1 MPTYQYECA
10 ECRFSVDVVRGILED
25 TPDPFC
31 ESCNSALKRVYS
43 NIGVTFR
50 GSGFYST
57 EK

>member
-1 MPTYQYECA
+1 
-10 ECRFSVDVVRGILED
+10 VDVVRGILED